1 MVNIY
6 NFPVVWSVVSSTIG
20 TLVTYDDKSLS
31 IELLCNNHAGN
42 IAHTFDCSFTM
53 ERIIASFK
61 HCIGAM
67 LH

>member
-31 IELLCNNHAGN
+31 IELLCNKVNVDRAGN
-42 IAHTFDCSFTM
+42 IAHTFDCSYYSL
-53 ERIIASFK
+53 IPYHKSSLQI
-61 HCIGAM
+61 
-67 LH
+67 

>member
-20 TLVTYDDKSLS
+20 TLLTYDDKSLC
-31 IELLCNNHAGN
+31 IELLRNKVNEHRAGN

-53 ERIIASFK
+53 ERIID
-61 HCIGAM
+61 IIR
-67 LH
+67 